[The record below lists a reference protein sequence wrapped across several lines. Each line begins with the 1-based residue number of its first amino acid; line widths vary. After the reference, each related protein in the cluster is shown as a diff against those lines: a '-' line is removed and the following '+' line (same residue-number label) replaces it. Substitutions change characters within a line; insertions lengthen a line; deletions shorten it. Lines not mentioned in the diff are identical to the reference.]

1 MPQARDWASLDE
13 MKEGCM
19 ESRRST
25 ERIITLISSMRPG
38 GLIRKNRQI
47 KGLSRPE
54 KLEKESFGAGLV

>member
-1 MPQARDWASLDE
+1 